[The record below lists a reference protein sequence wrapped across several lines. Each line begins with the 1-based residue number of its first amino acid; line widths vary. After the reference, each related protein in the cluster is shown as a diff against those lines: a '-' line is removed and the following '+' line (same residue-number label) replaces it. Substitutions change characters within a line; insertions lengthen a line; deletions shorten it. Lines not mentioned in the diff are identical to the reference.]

1 MKNNKRLDSRKGGNS
16 MRLEDMREQ
25 FPKMPESMKRMIEQE
40 VTVQIGQEKENDNPK
55 VVTYKKRKKK
65 NMAHRMLVA
74 SMVAALALATT
85 VCAGVAYQMHNQKI
99 GKYGLKTQIEG
110 PQTVAESTENM
121 ADQTSEERA
130 GKTAEYVRLET
141 SYLPKGMVQSEE
153 GKYSFEDNYMQGGV
167 SMIVYQLTPEKTIAD
182 IENTGIAVSEETS
195 IGGRPAV
202 YMETVPAEG
211 DSAENSSTEGT
222 ANENTTAAKKIY
234 MIYAEHNYLLE
245 MFIFPDVTEEAFQ
258 IAEGVSITPTEE
270 TSGENVMQVCSWNDM
285 ENEAGKGEPETDE
298 SETLMTFPKE
308 EMKNIHLIGGEIS
321 LDQNGIEATPGLTAI
336 VSDVTISDNISS
348 LSENM
353 LEDDTKAA
361 FDTDGN
367 LLPMK
372 VEYLKSGDG
381 INTVDEVVET
391 KEIPMKIVSVTVDYK
406 NNGKTALSNVMFNGG
421 IAFLAE
427 YGENMQFDAY
437 MNEKPGTGD
446 TWDCVNEE
454 SIGFSQEVYLSDV
467 HGGERHNNYINTINP
482 GETVTVR
489 MAFKVP
495 EEKLNEMYFTL
506 SNYGGSHFYDE
517 TSLQLGYVDI
527 RQ

>member
-1 MKNNKRLDSRKGGNS
+1 MTK
-16 MRLEDMREQ
+16 
-25 FPKMPESMKRMIEQE
+25 
-40 VTVQIGQEKENDNPK
+40 
-55 VVTYKKRKKK
+55 
-65 NMAHRMLVA
+65 
-74 SMVAALALATT
+74 
-85 VCAGVAYQMHNQKI
+85 
-99 GKYGLKTQIEG
+99 
-110 PQTVAESTENM
+110 
-121 ADQTSEERA
+121 
-130 GKTAEYVRLET
+130 
-141 SYLPKGMVQSEE
+141 
-153 GKYSFEDNYMQGGV
+153 
-167 SMIVYQLTPEKTIAD
+167 
-182 IENTGIAVSEETS
+182 
-195 IGGRPAV
+195 
-202 YMETVPAEG
+202 
-211 DSAENSSTEGT
+211 
-222 ANENTTAAKKIY
+222 
-234 MIYAEHNYLLE
+234 
-245 MFIFPDVTEEAFQ
+245 EEAFQ

-285 ENEAGKGEPETDE
+285 ENEAGKGEPEADE

-308 EMKNIHLIGGEIS
+308 KMKNIHLIGGEIS

-421 IAFLAE
+421 IALLAE

-446 TWDCVNEE
+446 IWDCVNEE

>member
-1 MKNNKRLDSRKGGNS
+1 

-85 VCAGVAYQMHNQKI
+85 VCAGVAYQMHNQKV

-110 PQTVAESTENM
+110 PQTAAESTENM
-121 ADQTSEERA
+121 ADQTTEERA
-130 GKTAEYVRLET
+130 GKAAEYVRLET

-153 GKYSFEDNYMQGGV
+153 GKFSFEDNYMQGGV

-202 YMETVPAEG
+202 YMETAPAEG
-211 DSAENSSTEGT
+211 DSAENSSTEG
-222 ANENTTAAKKIY
+222 AKKIY

-245 MFIFPDVTEEAFQ
+245 MFIFPDVTKEEAFQ

-285 ENEAGKGEPETDE
+285 ENEAGKGEPEADE

-308 EMKNIHLIGGEIS
+308 KMKNIHLIGGEIS

-421 IAFLAE
+421 IALLAE

-446 TWDCVNEE
+446 IWDCVNEE

>member
-1 MKNNKRLDSRKGGNS
+1 

-25 FPKMPESMKRMIEQE
+25 FPKMPESMKQMIEQE
-40 VTVQIGQEKENDNPK
+40 VAVQIGQEKENDNPK

-85 VCAGVAYQMHNQKI
+85 VCAGVAYQMHNQKV

-110 PQTVAESTENM
+110 PQTAAESTENM
-121 ADQTSEERA
+121 ADQTTEERA
-130 GKTAEYVRLET
+130 GKAAEYVRLET

-153 GKYSFEDNYMQGGV
+153 GKFSFEDNYMQGGV

-202 YMETVPAEG
+202 YMETAPAEG

-222 ANENTTAAKKIY
+222 ANENTTGAKKIY

-245 MFIFPDVTEEAFQ
+245 MFIFPDVTKEEAFQ

-285 ENEAGKGEPETDE
+285 ENEAGKGEP
-298 SETLMTFPKE
+298 
-308 EMKNIHLIGGEIS
+308 
-321 LDQNGIEATPGLTAI
+321 
-336 VSDVTISDNISS
+336 
-348 LSENM
+348 
-353 LEDDTKAA
+353 
-361 FDTDGN
+361 
-367 LLPMK
+367 
-372 VEYLKSGDG
+372 
-381 INTVDEVVET
+381 
-391 KEIPMKIVSVTVDYK
+391 
-406 NNGKTALSNVMFNGG
+406 VMFNGG
-421 IAFLAE
+421 IALLAE

-446 TWDCVNEE
+446 IWDCVNEE

>member
-1 MKNNKRLDSRKGGNS
+1 

-25 FPKMPESMKRMIEQE
+25 FPKMPESMKQMIEQE
-40 VTVQIGQEKENDNPK
+40 VAVQIGQEKENDNPK

-85 VCAGVAYQMHNQKI
+85 VCAGVAYQMHNQKV

-110 PQTVAESTENM
+110 PQTAAESTENM
-121 ADQTSEERA
+121 ADQTTEERA
-130 GKTAEYVRLET
+130 GKAAEYVRLET

-202 YMETVPAEG
+202 YMETAPAES

-222 ANENTTAAKKIY
+222 ANENTTGAKKIY

-245 MFIFPDVTEEAFQ
+245 MFIFPDVTKEEAFQ

-285 ENEAGKGEPETDE
+285 ENEAGKGEPET
-298 SETLMTFPKE
+298 LMTFPKE
-308 EMKNIHLIGGEIS
+308 KMKNIHLIGGEIS

-421 IAFLAE
+421 IALLAE

-446 TWDCVNEE
+446 IWDCVNEE

>member
-1 MKNNKRLDSRKGGNS
+1 

-85 VCAGVAYQMHNQKI
+85 VCAGVAYQMHNQKV

-110 PQTVAESTENM
+110 PQTAAESTENM
-121 ADQTSEERA
+121 ADQTTEERA
-130 GKTAEYVRLET
+130 GKAAEYVRLET

-202 YMETVPAEG
+202 YMETAPAES

-222 ANENTTAAKKIY
+222 ANENTTGAKKIY

-245 MFIFPDVTEEAFQ
+245 MFIFPDVTKEEAFQ

-308 EMKNIHLIGGEIS
+308 KMKNIHLIGGEIS

-406 NNGKTALSNVMFNGG
+406 MFNGG
-421 IAFLAE
+421 IALLAE

-446 TWDCVNEE
+446 IWDCVNEE

>member
-1 MKNNKRLDSRKGGNS
+1 

-110 PQTVAESTENM
+110 PQTAAESTENM
-121 ADQTSEERA
+121 ADQTTEERV

-153 GKYSFEDNYMQGGV
+153 GKFSFEDNYMQGGV

-245 MFIFPDVTEEAFQ
+245 MFIFPDVTKEEAFQ

-406 NNGKTALSNVMFNGG
+406 NNGKTALSNVMFNGEKLEISFNVHSG
-421 IAFLAE
+421 FPL
-427 YGENMQFDAY
+427 YLSVSGEGPRSSNIRASITAVSTDGLIEIPSLQTEQY
-437 MNEKPGTGD
+437 Q
-446 TWDCVNEE
+446 NEE
-454 SIGFSQEVYLSDV
+454 G
-467 HGGERHNNYINTINP
+467 INP
-482 GETVTVR
+482 LRYPYCEYLIL
-489 MAFKVP
+489 P
-495 EEKLNEMYFTL
+495 
-506 SNYGGSHFYDE
+506 
-517 TSLQLGYVDI
+517 
-527 RQ
+527 

>member
-1 MKNNKRLDSRKGGNS
+1 

-85 VCAGVAYQMHNQKI
+85 VCAGVAYQMHNQKV

-110 PQTVAESTENM
+110 PQTAAESTENM
-121 ADQTSEERA
+121 ADQTTEERA
-130 GKTAEYVRLET
+130 GKAAEYVRLET

-153 GKYSFEDNYMQGGV
+153 GKFSFEDNYMQGGV

-202 YMETVPAEG
+202 YMETAPAEG

-222 ANENTTAAKKIY
+222 ANEN
-234 MIYAEHNYLLE
+234 MIYAEHYYLLE
-245 MFIFPDVTEEAFQ
+245 MFIFPDVTKEEAFQ

-308 EMKNIHLIGGEIS
+308 KMKNIHLIGGEIS
-321 LDQNGIEATPGLTAI
+321 LDQNGIEATRGLTAI

-421 IAFLAE
+421 IAFLEE

>member
-1 MKNNKRLDSRKGGNS
+1 
-16 MRLEDMREQ
+16 MRLEEMREQ
-25 FPKMPESMKRMIEQE
+25 FPKMPESMKQMIEQE
-40 VTVQIGQEKENDNPK
+40 VATQIGQDKGNYNEK

-85 VCAGVAYQMHNQKI
+85 VCAGVAYQMHNEKV

-110 PQTVAESTENM
+110 PQTAAESTENM
-121 ADQTSEERA
+121 ADQKTEERE
-130 GKTAEYVRLET
+130 GKAAEYVKLET

-167 SMIVYQLTPEKTIAD
+167 SMIVYQLTPGETIAD

-195 IGGRPAV
+195 IGGRPAI
-202 YMETVPAEG
+202 YMEAAPAES

-222 ANENTTAAKKIY
+222 SNENTTGAKKIY

-245 MFIFPDVTEEAFQ
+245 MFIFPDVTKEEAFQ
-258 IAEGVSITPTEE
+258 IAEGVSVTPTEE
-270 TSGENVMQVCSWNDM
+270 TSGENVMQVCSWNDV
-285 ENEAGKGEPETDE
+285 EREAGKGEPEADD
-298 SETLMTFPKE
+298 SETQMAFPKE
-308 EMKNIHLIGGEIS
+308 EMKQTHAIGDEIS
-321 LDQNGIEATPGLTAI
+321 LEQNGIEATPGLTAT
-336 VSDVTISDNISS
+336 VFDVTISDNISS

-421 IAFLAE
+421 IALLAE
-427 YGENMQFDAY
+427 HEENMQFDAY

-482 GETVTVR
+482 GETVTVH

-495 EEKLNEMYFTL
+495 EDKLNEMYFTL
-506 SNYGGSHFYDE
+506 SNYGGSRFYDE

>member
-1 MKNNKRLDSRKGGNS
+1 

-85 VCAGVAYQMHNQKI
+85 VCAGVAYQMHNQKV

-110 PQTVAESTENM
+110 PQTAAESTENM
-121 ADQTSEERA
+121 ADQTTEERA
-130 GKTAEYVRLET
+130 GKAAEYVRLET

-202 YMETVPAEG
+202 YMETAPAEG
-211 DSAENSSTEGT
+211 DSAEN
-222 ANENTTAAKKIY
+222 TTGAKKIY

-245 MFIFPDVTEEAFQ
+245 MFIFPDVTKEEAFQ

-308 EMKNIHLIGGEIS
+308 KMKNIHLIGGEIS

-421 IAFLAE
+421 IALLAE

-446 TWDCVNEE
+446 IWDCVNEE

>member
-1 MKNNKRLDSRKGGNS
+1 

-85 VCAGVAYQMHNQKI
+85 VCAGVAYQMHNQKV

-110 PQTVAESTENM
+110 PQTAAESTENM
-121 ADQTSEERA
+121 ADQTTEERA
-130 GKTAEYVRLET
+130 GKAAEYVRLET

-202 YMETVPAEG
+202 YMETAPAES

-222 ANENTTAAKKIY
+222 ANENTTGAKKIY

-245 MFIFPDVTEEAFQ
+245 MFIFPDVTKEEAFQ

-285 ENEAGKGEPETDE
+285 ENEAGKGEPET
-298 SETLMTFPKE
+298 LMTFPKE
-308 EMKNIHLIGGEIS
+308 KMKNIHLIGGEIS

-421 IAFLAE
+421 IALLAE

-446 TWDCVNEE
+446 IWDCVNEE

>member
-1 MKNNKRLDSRKGGNS
+1 
-16 MRLEDMREQ
+16 
-25 FPKMPESMKRMIEQE
+25 
-40 VTVQIGQEKENDNPK
+40 
-55 VVTYKKRKKK
+55 
-65 NMAHRMLVA
+65 
-74 SMVAALALATT
+74 
-85 VCAGVAYQMHNQKI
+85 
-99 GKYGLKTQIEG
+99 
-110 PQTVAESTENM
+110 
-121 ADQTSEERA
+121 
-130 GKTAEYVRLET
+130 
-141 SYLPKGMVQSEE
+141 
-153 GKYSFEDNYMQGGV
+153 MQGGV
-167 SMIVYQLTPEKTIAD
+167 SMTVYKLTPEETIAD
-182 IENTGIAVSEETS
+182 IENTGIAVSEETN

-202 YMETVPAEG
+202 YMETAPAESN
-211 DSAENSSTEGT
+211 SAENSSTEGT

-245 MFIFPDVTEEAFQ
+245 MFIFPDVTKEEAFQ
-258 IAEGVSITPTEE
+258 IAEGVSITPTKE

-308 EMKNIHLIGGEIS
+308 EMKNVHLIGGEIS

-336 VSDVTISDNISS
+336 VSGVTISDNISS

-353 LEDDTKAA
+353 LADDTKAA

-381 INTVDEVVET
+381 INTVDEVVEA

-421 IAFLAE
+421 IALLAE
-427 YGENMQFDAY
+427 HGENMQFDAY

-495 EEKLNEMYFTL
+495 EDKLNEMYFTL

>member
-1 MKNNKRLDSRKGGNS
+1 

-25 FPKMPESMKRMIEQE
+25 FPKMPESMKQMIEQE
-40 VTVQIGQEKENDNPK
+40 VAVQIGQEKENDNPK
-55 VVTYKKRKKK
+55 VATYKKRKKK

-121 ADQTSEERA
+121 ADQTTEERA
-130 GKTAEYVRLET
+130 GKAAEYVRLET

-167 SMIVYQLTPEKTIAD
+167 SMTVYQLTPGETIAD
-182 IENTGIAVSEETS
+182 IENTGIAVSEETN

-202 YMETVPAEG
+202 YMETASAESN
-211 DSAENSSTEGT
+211 SAENSSTEGT
-222 ANENTTAAKKIY
+222 SNENTSGAKKIY

-245 MFIFPDVTEEAFQ
+245 MFIFPDVTKEEAFQ

-336 VSDVTISDNISS
+336 VSGVTISDNISS

-353 LEDDTKAA
+353 LADDTKAA

-421 IAFLAE
+421 IALLAE
-427 YGENMQFDAY
+427 HGENMQFDAY

-446 TWDCVNEE
+446 IWDCVNEE

-482 GETVTVR
+482 SETVTVR

>member
-1 MKNNKRLDSRKGGNS
+1 MCSA
-16 MRLEDMREQ
+16 
-25 FPKMPESMKRMIEQE
+25 
-40 VTVQIGQEKENDNPK
+40 GQ
-55 VVTYKKRKKK
+55 
-65 NMAHRMLVA
+65 
-74 SMVAALALATT
+74 
-85 VCAGVAYQMHNQKI
+85 
-99 GKYGLKTQIEG
+99 
-110 PQTVAESTENM
+110 
-121 ADQTSEERA
+121 
-130 GKTAEYVRLET
+130 
-141 SYLPKGMVQSEE
+141 
-153 GKYSFEDNYMQGGV
+153 
-167 SMIVYQLTPEKTIAD
+167 
-182 IENTGIAVSEETS
+182 
-195 IGGRPAV
+195 
-202 YMETVPAEG
+202 
-211 DSAENSSTEGT
+211 
-222 ANENTTAAKKIY
+222 
-234 MIYAEHNYLLE
+234 
-245 MFIFPDVTEEAFQ
+245 
-258 IAEGVSITPTEE
+258 
-270 TSGENVMQVCSWNDM
+270 
-285 ENEAGKGEPETDE
+285 GEPETDE

-308 EMKNIHLIGGEIS
+308 KMKNIHLIGGEIS

>member
-1 MKNNKRLDSRKGGNS
+1 M
-16 MRLEDMREQ
+16 
-25 FPKMPESMKRMIEQE
+25 
-40 VTVQIGQEKENDNPK
+40 
-55 VVTYKKRKKK
+55 
-65 NMAHRMLVA
+65 
-74 SMVAALALATT
+74 
-85 VCAGVAYQMHNQKI
+85 
-99 GKYGLKTQIEG
+99 
-110 PQTVAESTENM
+110 
-121 ADQTSEERA
+121 
-130 GKTAEYVRLET
+130 
-141 SYLPKGMVQSEE
+141 
-153 GKYSFEDNYMQGGV
+153 
-167 SMIVYQLTPEKTIAD
+167 
-182 IENTGIAVSEETS
+182 
-195 IGGRPAV
+195 
-202 YMETVPAEG
+202 
-211 DSAENSSTEGT
+211 
-222 ANENTTAAKKIY
+222 
-234 MIYAEHNYLLE
+234 
-245 MFIFPDVTEEAFQ
+245 
-258 IAEGVSITPTEE
+258 
-270 TSGENVMQVCSWNDM
+270 
-285 ENEAGKGEPETDE
+285 
-298 SETLMTFPKE
+298 
-308 EMKNIHLIGGEIS
+308 
-321 LDQNGIEATPGLTAI
+321 DQNGIEATPGLTAI

-421 IAFLAE
+421 IALLAE

-446 TWDCVNEE
+446 IWDCVNEE

>member
-1 MKNNKRLDSRKGGNS
+1 

-25 FPKMPESMKRMIEQE
+25 FPKMPESMKQMIEHE
-40 VTVQIGQEKENDNPK
+40 VAVQIGQEKENNNPK

-85 VCAGVAYQMHNQKI
+85 VCAGVAYQMHNEKV

-121 ADQTSEERA
+121 ADQTTEESA
-130 GKTAEYVRLET
+130 GKAAEYVRLET

-167 SMIVYQLTPEKTIAD
+167 SMTVYQLTPGETIAD
-182 IENTGIAVSEETS
+182 IENTGIAVSEETN

-202 YMETVPAEG
+202 YMETASAESN
-211 DSAENSSTEGT
+211 SAENSSTEGT
-222 ANENTTAAKKIY
+222 SNENTSGAKKIY

-245 MFIFPDVTEEAFQ
+245 MFIFPDVTKEEAFQ
-258 IAEGVSITPTEE
+258 IAEGVSVTPTEE

-285 ENEAGKGEPETDE
+285 ENEAGKGEPET
-298 SETLMTFPKE
+298 LMTFPKG
-308 EMKNIHLIGGEIS
+308 EMKNVHLIGGEIS

-336 VSDVTISDNISS
+336 VSGVTISDNISS

-353 LEDDTKAA
+353 LADDTKAA

-421 IAFLAE
+421 IALLAE
-427 YGENMQFDAY
+427 HGENMQFDAY

>member
-1 MKNNKRLDSRKGGNS
+1 

-25 FPKMPESMKRMIEQE
+25 FPKMPESMKQMIEQE
-40 VTVQIGQEKENDNPK
+40 VAVQIGQEKENDNPK

-202 YMETVPAEG
+202 YMETAPAEG
-211 DSAENSSTEGT
+211 DS
-222 ANENTTAAKKIY
+222 AKKIY

-245 MFIFPDVTEEAFQ
+245 MFIFPDVTKEEAFQ

-308 EMKNIHLIGGEIS
+308 KMKNIHLIGGEIS

>member
-1 MKNNKRLDSRKGGNS
+1 
-16 MRLEDMREQ
+16 MRLEDMREE
-25 FPKMPESMKRMIEQE
+25 FPKMPESMRQMIEQE
-40 VTVQIGQEKENDNPK
+40 VAEQVKRESRSENNGWKEPAEQKIQQQEKI
-55 VVTYKKRKKK
+55 VFYGRKKK
-65 NMAHRMLVA
+65 KGMAHRMLIA

-85 VCAGVAYQMHNQKI
+85 VCAGVVYQMHNQKV
-99 GKYGLKTQIEG
+99 GKYGVKTQIEG
-110 PQTVAESTENM
+110 PQTVAESTEDRENK
-121 ADQTSEERA
+121 AA
-130 GKTAEYVRLET
+130 VYVRLET

-167 SMIVYQLTPEKTIAD
+167 SMTVYKLTPEETIAD
-182 IENTGIAVSEETS
+182 IENTGIAVSEETN

-202 YMETVPAEG
+202 YMETAPAES

-222 ANENTTAAKKIY
+222 ANENTTGAKKIY

-245 MFIFPDVTEEAFQ
+245 MFIFPDVTKEEAFQ

-308 EMKNIHLIGGEIS
+308 KMKNIHLIGGEIS

-421 IAFLAE
+421 IALLAE

-446 TWDCVNEE
+446 IWDCVNEE

>member
-1 MKNNKRLDSRKGGNS
+1 

-25 FPKMPESMKRMIEQE
+25 FPKMPESMKQMIEQE
-40 VTVQIGQEKENDNPK
+40 VAVQIGQEKENDNPK

-110 PQTVAESTENM
+110 PQTAAESTENM
-121 ADQTSEERA
+121 ADQTTEERA
-130 GKTAEYVRLET
+130 GKAAEYVRLET

-153 GKYSFEDNYMQGGV
+153 GKFSFEDNYMQGGV

-202 YMETVPAEG
+202 YME
-211 DSAENSSTEGT
+211 GT
-222 ANENTTAAKKIY
+222 ANENTTGAKKIY

-245 MFIFPDVTEEAFQ
+245 MFIFPDVTKEEAFQ

-285 ENEAGKGEPETDE
+285 ENEAGQGEPETDE

-446 TWDCVNEE
+446 IWDCVNEE

-482 GETVTVR
+482 GETATVR

>member
-1 MKNNKRLDSRKGGNS
+1 

-25 FPKMPESMKRMIEQE
+25 FPKMPESMKQMIEHE
-40 VTVQIGQEKENDNPK
+40 VAVQIGQEKENNNPK

-85 VCAGVAYQMHNQKI
+85 VCAGVAYQMHNEKV

-121 ADQTSEERA
+121 ADQTTEESA
-130 GKTAEYVRLET
+130 GKAAEYVRLET

-167 SMIVYQLTPEKTIAD
+167 SMTVYQLTPGETIAD
-182 IENTGIAVSEETS
+182 IENTGIAVSEETN

-202 YMETVPAEG
+202 YMETASAESN
-211 DSAENSSTEGT
+211 SAENSSTEGT
-222 ANENTTAAKKIY
+222 SNENTSGAKKIY

-245 MFIFPDVTEEAFQ
+245 MFIFPDVTKEEAFQ

-285 ENEAGKGEPETDE
+285 ENEAGKGEPET
-298 SETLMTFPKE
+298 LMTFPKG
-308 EMKNIHLIGGEIS
+308 EMKNVHLIGGEIS

-336 VSDVTISDNISS
+336 VSGVTISDNISS

-353 LEDDTKAA
+353 LADDTKAA

-421 IAFLAE
+421 IALLAE
-427 YGENMQFDAY
+427 HGENMQFDAY

>member
-1 MKNNKRLDSRKGGNS
+1 

-85 VCAGVAYQMHNQKI
+85 VCAGVAYQMHNQKV

-110 PQTVAESTENM
+110 PQTAAESTENM
-121 ADQTSEERA
+121 ADQTTEERA
-130 GKTAEYVRLET
+130 GKAAEYVRLET

-167 SMIVYQLTPEKTIAD
+167 SMIVYQLTTEKTIAD

-202 YMETVPAEG
+202 YMETAPAES

-222 ANENTTAAKKIY
+222 ANENTTGAKKIY

-245 MFIFPDVTEEAFQ
+245 MFIFPDVTKEEAFQ
-258 IAEGVSITPTEE
+258 IAEGVSITPTEQ

-308 EMKNIHLIGGEIS
+308 KMKNIHLIGGEIS

-391 KEIPMKIVSVTVDYK
+391 KEIPMKIVSVTVDY
-406 NNGKTALSNVMFNGG
+406 NGKTALSNVMFNGG
-421 IAFLAE
+421 IALLAE

-446 TWDCVNEE
+446 IWDCVNEE

>member
-1 MKNNKRLDSRKGGNS
+1 

-55 VVTYKKRKKK
+55 VITYKKRKKK

-85 VCAGVAYQMHNQKI
+85 VCAGVAYQMHNQKV

-110 PQTVAESTENM
+110 PQTAAESTENM
-121 ADQTSEERA
+121 ADQTTEERA
-130 GKTAEYVRLET
+130 GKAAEYVRLET

-153 GKYSFEDNYMQGGV
+153 GKFSFEDNYMQGGV

-202 YMETVPAEG
+202 YMETAPAEG

-222 ANENTTAAKKIY
+222 ANENTTGAKKIY

-245 MFIFPDVTEEAFQ
+245 MFIFPDVTKEEAFQ

-308 EMKNIHLIGGEIS
+308 KMKNIHLIGGEIS

-336 VSDVTISDNISS
+336 VSDVTICDNISS

-421 IAFLAE
+421 IALLAE

-446 TWDCVNEE
+446 IWDCVNEE

>member
-1 MKNNKRLDSRKGGNS
+1 

-40 VTVQIGQEKENDNPK
+40 VAVQIGQEKENDNPK

-85 VCAGVAYQMHNQKI
+85 VCAGVAYQMHNQKV

-110 PQTVAESTENM
+110 PQTAAESTENM
-121 ADQTSEERA
+121 ADQTTEERA
-130 GKTAEYVRLET
+130 GKAAEYVRLET

-153 GKYSFEDNYMQGGV
+153 GKFSFEDNYMQGGV

-202 YMETVPAEG
+202 YMETAPAEG

-222 ANENTTAAKKIY
+222 ANENTTGAKIY

-245 MFIFPDVTEEAFQ
+245 MFIFPDVTKEEAFQ

-308 EMKNIHLIGGEIS
+308 KMKNIHLIGGEIS

-421 IAFLAE
+421 IALLAE

-446 TWDCVNEE
+446 IWDCVNEE

>member
-1 MKNNKRLDSRKGGNS
+1 

-245 MFIFPDVTEEAFQ
+245 MFIFPDVTKEEAFQ

-427 YGENMQFDAY
+427 YGENMQFD
-437 MNEKPGTGD
+437 
-446 TWDCVNEE
+446 E

>member
-1 MKNNKRLDSRKGGNS
+1 M
-16 MRLEDMREQ
+16 
-25 FPKMPESMKRMIEQE
+25 
-40 VTVQIGQEKENDNPK
+40 
-55 VVTYKKRKKK
+55 
-65 NMAHRMLVA
+65 
-74 SMVAALALATT
+74 
-85 VCAGVAYQMHNQKI
+85 
-99 GKYGLKTQIEG
+99 
-110 PQTVAESTENM
+110 
-121 ADQTSEERA
+121 
-130 GKTAEYVRLET
+130 
-141 SYLPKGMVQSEE
+141 
-153 GKYSFEDNYMQGGV
+153 
-167 SMIVYQLTPEKTIAD
+167 
-182 IENTGIAVSEETS
+182 SEETS

-202 YMETVPAEG
+202 YMEIAPAEG

-222 ANENTTAAKKIY
+222 ANENTTGAKKIY

-245 MFIFPDVTEEAFQ
+245 MFIFPDVTKEEAFQ

-298 SETLMTFPKE
+298 PETLMTFPKE
-308 EMKNIHLIGGEIS
+308 KMKNIHLIGGEIS

-421 IAFLAE
+421 IALLAE

-446 TWDCVNEE
+446 IWDCVNEE